1 MGSTRVPNDDNVD
14 DDEVES
20 FLTTALGD
28 DDDADDDADAEVEAT
43 DGARSG
49 SVNEP
54 DA

>member
-1 MGSTRVPNDDNVD
+1 MGSKRVPNDDNVD

-20 FLTTALGD
+20 FLTTTLGE
-28 DDDADDDADAEVEAT
+28 DDDADAEVEAT